1 MLNNYMFGNIN
12 KQTLIYLV
20 LFQIIVIT
28 VSNFLVSIPIEFL
41 NLKLTWSA
49 FSFPL
54 VVLAI
59 DLTIRI
65 LGKSIARATIAIS
78 YPFAI
83 ISSISVLLIEGSSV
97 NEALRIGF
105 ASASAYG
112 ISTLLDVYIFQVIR
126 EKYKYWWLAPS
137 VSTVFANV
145 IDTFVFFYAAFF
157 NSTDDYMKENW
168 TEIAVNQ
175 SFIKIV
181 IGLLFFL
188 PFYGILLNYLM
199 KKIKICYQLM
209 RV

>member
-1 MLNNYMFGNIN
+1 MFGNIN

-65 LGKSIARATIAIS
+65 LGKSIARATIALS

-83 ISSISVLLIEGSSV
+83 ISSIGVLLIEGSSV

-145 IDTFVFFYAAFF
+145 IDTFVFFYAAFY

-168 TEIAVNQ
+168 TEIAINQ
-175 SFIKIV
+175 IFIKIV

-199 KKIKICYQLM
+199 KKIKKG
-209 RV
+209 

>member
-1 MLNNYMFGNIN
+1 M
-12 KQTLIYLV
+12 
-20 LFQIIVIT
+20 
-28 VSNFLVSIPIEFL
+28 VSI
-41 NLKLTWSA
+41 

-65 LGKSIARATIAIS
+65 LGKSIARATIALS

-83 ISSISVLLIEGSSV
+83 ISSVGVLLIEGSSV

-137 VSTVFANV
+137 VSTVLQMLL
-145 IDTFVFFYAAFF
+145 IH
-157 NSTDDYMKENW
+157 
-168 TEIAVNQ
+168 
-175 SFIKIV
+175 
-181 IGLLFFL
+181 LFFL
-188 PFYGILLNYLM
+188 CGIL
-199 KKIKICYQLM
+199 
-209 RV
+209 

>member
-1 MLNNYMFGNIN
+1 MRNKYMFGNIN
-12 KQTLIYLV
+12 KQTLTYLV

-65 LGKSIARATIAIS
+65 LGKSIARATIALS

-83 ISSISVLLIEGSSV
+83 ISSIGVLLIEGSSV

-145 IDTFVFFYAAFF
+145 IDTFVFFYAAFY

-168 TEIAVNQ
+168 TEIAINQ

-188 PFYGILLNYLM
+188 PFYGILLNYLI
-199 KKIKICYQLM
+199 KKIKKG
-209 RV
+209 

>member
-1 MLNNYMFGNIN
+1 MFENIN
-12 KQTLIYLV
+12 KKLLFYLV
-20 LFQIIVIT
+20 LFQVIVIT
-28 VSNFLVSIPIEFL
+28 ISNFLVSIPIEFYS
-41 NLKLTWSA
+41 LKLTWSA

-65 LGKSIARATIAIS
+65 LGKSIARATITLS

-83 ISSISVLLIEGSSV
+83 ISSIGVLLIEGSSL

-112 ISTLLDVYIFQVIR
+112 VSTLLDVYIFQMIR

-137 VSTVFANV
+137 VSTIFANI
-145 IDTFVFFYAAFF
+145 IDTFVFFYAAFY
-157 NSTDDYMKENW
+157 NSTDKYMSENW
-168 TEIAVNQ
+168 IEIATNQ

-199 KKIKICYQLM
+199 KNIQKDQF
-209 RV
+209 

>member
-1 MLNNYMFGNIN
+1 MFGNIN

-28 VSNFLVSIPIEFL
+28 ISNFLVSIPIEFL

-83 ISSISVLLIEGSSV
+83 ISSIGVLLIEGSSV

-137 VSTVFANV
+137 VSTVFANI
-145 IDTFVFFYAAFF
+145 IDTFVFFYTAFY
-157 NSTDDYMKENW
+157 NSTDEYMKENW
-168 TEIAVNQ
+168 FEIALNQ
-175 SFIKIV
+175 SIIKII
-181 IGLLFFL
+181 IGLILFL
-188 PFYGILLNYLM
+188 PIYGIFLNYILY
-199 KKIKICYQLM
+199 KLKND
-209 RV
+209 

>member
-97 NEALRIGF
+97 NESIRIGF

-145 IDTFVFFYAAFF
+145 IDTFVFFYAAFY
-157 NSTDDYMKENW
+157 NSIDDYMKENW
-168 TEIAVNQ
+168 IEIAVNQ
-175 SFIKIV
+175 SFIKVV

-199 KKIKICYQLM
+199 KKIKKG
-209 RV
+209 

>member
-1 MLNNYMFGNIN
+1 MLNKYMFGNIN

-65 LGKSIARATIAIS
+65 LGKSIARATIALS

-83 ISSISVLLIEGSSV
+83 ISSVGVLLIEGSLV

-145 IDTFVFFYAAFF
+145 IDTFVFFYAAFY
-157 NSTDDYMKENW
+157 NSTDEYMKENW

-199 KKIKICYQLM
+199 KKIKKG
-209 RV
+209 

>member
-1 MLNNYMFGNIN
+1 MLNKYMFKNIN

-83 ISSISVLLIEGSSV
+83 ISSIVVLLIEGSSV

-145 IDTFVFFYAAFF
+145 IDTFVFFYAAFY
-157 NSTDDYMKENW
+157 NSTDEYMKENW

-199 KKIKICYQLM
+199 KKIKKG
-209 RV
+209 

>member
-1 MLNNYMFGNIN
+1 MRNKYMFGNIN

-65 LGKSIARATIAIS
+65 LGKSIARATITIS

-83 ISSISVLLIEGSSV
+83 VSSIGVLLIEGSSV

-145 IDTFVFFYAAFF
+145 IDTFVFFYAAFY

-199 KKIKICYQLM
+199 KKIKKG
-209 RV
+209 

>member
-1 MLNNYMFGNIN
+1 MFGNIN

-65 LGKSIARATIAIS
+65 LGKSIARATIALS

-83 ISSISVLLIEGSSV
+83 ISSIGVLLIEGSSV

-112 ISTLLDVYIFQVIR
+112 ISTLLDVYIFLVIR

-145 IDTFVFFYAAFF
+145 IDTFVFFYAAFY

-168 TEIAVNQ
+168 TEIAINQ

-199 KKIKICYQLM
+199 KKIKKG
-209 RV
+209 

>member
-145 IDTFVFFYAAFF
+145 IDTFVFFYAAFY

-175 SFIKIV
+175 SFIKVV

-199 KKIKICYQLM
+199 KKIKKG
-209 RV
+209 

>member
-1 MLNNYMFGNIN
+1 MLNKYMFGNIN

-65 LGKSIARATIAIS
+65 LGKSIARATIALS

-83 ISSISVLLIEGSSV
+83 ISSVGVLLIEGSSV

-145 IDTFVFFYAAFF
+145 IDTFVFFYAAFY

-168 TEIAVNQ
+168 TEIAINQ

-199 KKIKICYQLM
+199 KKIKKG
-209 RV
+209 

>member
-1 MLNNYMFGNIN
+1 MLNKYMFENIN
-12 KQTLIYLV
+12 KRTLIYLV

-28 VSNFLVSIPIEFL
+28 ISNFLVSIPIEFL
-41 NLKLTWSA
+41 NFKLTWSA

-65 LGKSIARATIAIS
+65 LGKSTARATIAIS

-83 ISSISVLLIEGSSV
+83 ISSIGVLLIEGSSV

-145 IDTFVFFYAAFF
+145 IDTFVFFYAAFY
-157 NSTDDYMKENW
+157 NSTDNYMKENW
-168 TEIAVNQ
+168 TEIAINQ

-199 KKIKICYQLM
+199 KKIKKG
-209 RV
+209 

>member
-1 MLNNYMFGNIN
+1 MVNKYMFGNIN

-65 LGKSIARATIAIS
+65 LGKSIARATIALS

-83 ISSISVLLIEGSSV
+83 VSSIGVLLIEGSSV

-145 IDTFVFFYAAFF
+145 IDTFVFFYAAFY
-157 NSTDDYMKENW
+157 NSTDEYMKENW

-199 KKIKICYQLM
+199 KKIKKG
-209 RV
+209 

>member
-1 MLNNYMFGNIN
+1 MVNKYMFGNIN
-12 KQTLIYLV
+12 KQTLTYLV

-65 LGKSIARATIAIS
+65 LGKSIARATIALS

-83 ISSISVLLIEGSSV
+83 ISSIGVLLIEGSSV

-145 IDTFVFFYAAFF
+145 IDTFVFFYAAFY

-168 TEIAVNQ
+168 TEIAINQ

-199 KKIKICYQLM
+199 KKIKKG
-209 RV
+209 

>member
-1 MLNNYMFGNIN
+1 MLNKYMFENIN
-12 KQTLIYLV
+12 KRTLIYLV

-28 VSNFLVSIPIEFL
+28 ISNFLVSIPIEFL
-41 NLKLTWSA
+41 NFKLTWSA

-83 ISSISVLLIEGSSV
+83 ISSIGVLLIEGSSV

-137 VSTVFANV
+137 VSTVFANI
-145 IDTFVFFYAAFF
+145 IDTFVFFYTAFY
-157 NSTDDYMKENW
+157 NSKDEYMKENW
-168 TEIAVNQ
+168 VEIALNQ
-175 SFIKIV
+175 SIIKII
-181 IGLLFFL
+181 IGLILFL
-188 PFYGILLNYLM
+188 PIYGIFLNYILY
-199 KKIKICYQLM
+199 KLKNN
-209 RV
+209 

>member
-1 MLNNYMFGNIN
+1 MFENIN
-12 KQTLIYLV
+12 KRTLIYLV

-28 VSNFLVSIPIEFL
+28 ISNFLVSIPIEFL
-41 NLKLTWSA
+41 NFKLTWSA

-65 LGKSIARATIAIS
+65 LGKSTARATIAIS

-83 ISSISVLLIEGSSV
+83 ISSIGVLLIEGSSV
-97 NEALRIGF
+97 YEALRIGF

-137 VSTVFANV
+137 VSTVFANI
-145 IDTFVFFYAAFF
+145 IDTFVFFYTAFY
-157 NSTDDYMKENW
+157 NSTDEYMKENW
-168 TEIAVNQ
+168 VEIALNQ
-175 SFIKIV
+175 SFIKII
-181 IGLLFFL
+181 IGLILFL
-188 PFYGILLNYLM
+188 PIYGIFLNYILY
-199 KKIKICYQLM
+199 KLKND
-209 RV
+209 

>member
-1 MLNNYMFGNIN
+1 MFEKIN
-12 KQTLIYLV
+12 KKTLIYLV
-20 LFQIIVIT
+20 LFQIIIIT
-28 VSNFLVSIPIEFL
+28 VSNFLVSIPIEFY

-54 VVLAI
+54 VILAI

-65 LGKSIARATIAIS
+65 LGKTTARATIALS

-83 ISSISVLLIEGSSV
+83 ISSISVLLIEGTPN

-112 ISTLLDVYIFQVIR
+112 ISTLLDVYIFQIIR

-137 VSTVFANV
+137 VSTIFANI
-145 IDTFVFFYAAFF
+145 IDTFVFFYAAFY
-157 NSTDDYMKENW
+157 NSTDIFMSENW
-168 TEIAVNQ
+168 IEIASNQ
-175 SFIKIV
+175 SLIKII

-188 PFYGILLNYLM
+188 PFYGIILNYLI
-199 KKIKICYQLM
+199 KKINKKN
-209 RV
+209 

>member
-1 MLNNYMFGNIN
+1 MQNKYMFGNIN

-65 LGKSIARATIAIS
+65 LGKSIARATIALS

-83 ISSISVLLIEGSSV
+83 ISSVGVLLIEGSSV

-145 IDTFVFFYAAFF
+145 IDTFVFFYAAFY

-199 KKIKICYQLM
+199 KKIKKG
-209 RV
+209 

>member
-1 MLNNYMFGNIN
+1 MFENIN

-65 LGKSIARATIAIS
+65 LGKSIARATIALS

-83 ISSISVLLIEGSSV
+83 ISSIGVLLIEGSSV

-145 IDTFVFFYAAFF
+145 IDTFVFFYAAFY
-157 NSTDDYMKENW
+157 NSTDEYMKENW

-199 KKIKICYQLM
+199 KKIKKG
-209 RV
+209 

>member
-1 MLNNYMFGNIN
+1 MLNKYMFGNIN

-83 ISSISVLLIEGSSV
+83 ISSIGVLLIEGSSV

-145 IDTFVFFYAAFF
+145 IDTFVFFYAAFY

-168 TEIAVNQ
+168 TEIAINQ

-199 KKIKICYQLM
+199 KKIKKG
-209 RV
+209 

>member
-1 MLNNYMFGNIN
+1 MLNKYMFGNIN

-28 VSNFLVSIPIEFL
+28 ISNFLVSIPIEFL

-83 ISSISVLLIEGSSV
+83 ISSIGVLLIEGSSV

-137 VSTVFANV
+137 VSTVFANI
-145 IDTFVFFYAAFF
+145 IDTFVFFYTAFY
-157 NSTDDYMKENW
+157 NSTDEYMKENW
-168 TEIAVNQ
+168 VEIALNQ
-175 SFIKIV
+175 SIIKII
-181 IGLLFFL
+181 IGLILFL
-188 PFYGILLNYLM
+188 PIYGIFLNYILY
-199 KKIKICYQLM
+199 KLKND
-209 RV
+209 

>member
-145 IDTFVFFYAAFF
+145 IDTFVFFYAAFY
-157 NSTDDYMKENW
+157 NSIDDYMKENW
-168 TEIAVNQ
+168 IEIAVNQ
-175 SFIKIV
+175 SFIKVV

-199 KKIKICYQLM
+199 NKIKK
-209 RV
+209 R

>member
-28 VSNFLVSIPIEFL
+28 ASNFLVSIPIEFL

-145 IDTFVFFYAAFF
+145 IDTFVFFYAAFY
-157 NSTDDYMKENW
+157 NSIDDFMKENW
-168 TEIAVNQ
+168 IEIAVNQ
-175 SFIKIV
+175 SFIKVV

-199 KKIKICYQLM
+199 NKIKK
-209 RV
+209 R

>member
-1 MLNNYMFGNIN
+1 MLNKYMFENIN
-12 KQTLIYLV
+12 KRTLMYLV

-28 VSNFLVSIPIEFL
+28 ISNFLVSIPIEFL
-41 NLKLTWSA
+41 NFNLTLSA

-65 LGKSIARATIAIS
+65 LGKSIARATIALS

-83 ISSISVLLIEGSSV
+83 ISSIGVLLIEGSSV

-145 IDTFVFFYAAFF
+145 IDTFVFFYAAFY
-157 NSTDDYMKENW
+157 NSTDEYMKENW

-199 KKIKICYQLM
+199 KKIKKG
-209 RV
+209 

>member
-1 MLNNYMFGNIN
+1 MVNKYMFGNIN

-65 LGKSIARATIAIS
+65 LGKSIARATIALS

-83 ISSISVLLIEGSSV
+83 ISSIGVLLIEGSSV

-145 IDTFVFFYAAFF
+145 IDTFVFFYAAFY

-168 TEIAVNQ
+168 TEIAINQ

-188 PFYGILLNYLM
+188 PFYGIVLNYLM
-199 KKIKICYQLM
+199 RRIKKGSG
-209 RV
+209 

>member
-1 MLNNYMFGNIN
+1 MLNKYMFGKIN

-65 LGKSIARATIAIS
+65 LGKSIARATIALS

-83 ISSISVLLIEGSSV
+83 ISSVGVLLIEGSSV

-145 IDTFVFFYAAFF
+145 IDTFVFFYAAFY
-157 NSTDDYMKENW
+157 NSTDEYMKENW

-199 KKIKICYQLM
+199 KKIKKG
-209 RV
+209 

>member
-1 MLNNYMFGNIN
+1 MLNKYMFENIN
-12 KQTLIYLV
+12 KRTLIYLV

-28 VSNFLVSIPIEFL
+28 ISNFLVSIPIEFL
-41 NLKLTWSA
+41 NFKLTWSA

-65 LGKSIARATIAIS
+65 LGKSTARATIAIS

-83 ISSISVLLIEGSSV
+83 ISSIGVLLIEGSSV
-97 NEALRIGF
+97 YEALRIGF

-137 VSTVFANV
+137 VSTVFANI
-145 IDTFVFFYAAFF
+145 IDTFVFFYTAFY
-157 NSTDDYMKENW
+157 NSTDEYMKENW
-168 TEIAVNQ
+168 VEIALNQ
-175 SFIKIV
+175 SFIKII
-181 IGLLFFL
+181 IGLILFL
-188 PFYGILLNYLM
+188 PIYGIFLNYILY
-199 KKIKICYQLM
+199 KLKNE
-209 RV
+209 

>member
-1 MLNNYMFGNIN
+1 MFGNIN

-65 LGKSIARATIAIS
+65 LGKSIARATIALS

-83 ISSISVLLIEGSSV
+83 ISSVGVLLIEGSSV

-145 IDTFVFFYAAFF
+145 IDTFVFFYAAFY

-199 KKIKICYQLM
+199 KKIKKG
-209 RV
+209 

>member
-145 IDTFVFFYAAFF
+145 IDTFVFFYAAFY

-199 KKIKICYQLM
+199 KKIKKG
-209 RV
+209 

>member
-1 MLNNYMFGNIN
+1 MFGNIN

-145 IDTFVFFYAAFF
+145 IDTFVFFYAAFY
-157 NSTDDYMKENW
+157 NSTDEYMKENW

-199 KKIKICYQLM
+199 KKIKKG
-209 RV
+209 

>member
-1 MLNNYMFGNIN
+1 MLNKYMFGNIN
-12 KQTLIYLV
+12 KRTLIYLV

-145 IDTFVFFYAAFF
+145 IDTFVFFYAAFY

-168 TEIAVNQ
+168 TEIAINQ

-199 KKIKICYQLM
+199 KKIKKG
-209 RV
+209 

>member
-1 MLNNYMFGNIN
+1 MFEKIN
-12 KQTLIYLV
+12 KKTLIYLV
-20 LFQIIVIT
+20 LFQIIIIT
-28 VSNFLVSIPIEFL
+28 VSNFLVSIPIEFY

-54 VVLAI
+54 VILAI

-65 LGKSIARATIAIS
+65 LGKPTARATIALS

-83 ISSISVLLIEGSSV
+83 ISSICVLLIEGTPN

-112 ISTLLDVYIFQVIR
+112 ISTLLDVYIFQIIR

-137 VSTVFANV
+137 VSTIFANI
-145 IDTFVFFYAAFF
+145 IDTFVFFYAAFY
-157 NSTDDYMKENW
+157 NSTDIFMSENW
-168 TEIAVNQ
+168 IEIALNQ
-175 SFIKIV
+175 SLIKII

-188 PFYGILLNYLM
+188 PFYGIILNYLI
-199 KKIKICYQLM
+199 KKINKKN
-209 RV
+209 

>member
-1 MLNNYMFGNIN
+1 MLNKYMFENIN
-12 KQTLIYLV
+12 KRTLIYLV

-28 VSNFLVSIPIEFL
+28 ISNFLVSIPIEFL
-41 NLKLTWSA
+41 NFKLTWSA

-83 ISSISVLLIEGSSV
+83 ISSIGVLLIEGSSV
-97 NEALRIGF
+97 YEALRIGI

-137 VSTVFANV
+137 VSTVFANI
-145 IDTFVFFYAAFF
+145 IDTFVFFYTAFY
-157 NSTDDYMKENW
+157 NSTDEYMKENW
-168 TEIAVNQ
+168 VEIALNQ
-175 SFIKIV
+175 SIIKII
-181 IGLLFFL
+181 IGLTLFL
-188 PFYGILLNYLM
+188 PIYGIFLNYILY
-199 KKIKICYQLM
+199 KLKND
-209 RV
+209 

>member
-1 MLNNYMFGNIN
+1 MFGNIN

-199 KKIKICYQLM
+199 NKIKK
-209 RV
+209 R

>member
-1 MLNNYMFGNIN
+1 MVNKYMFRNIN

-65 LGKSIARATIAIS
+65 LGKSIARATIALS

-83 ISSISVLLIEGSSV
+83 ISSIGVLLIEGSSV

-145 IDTFVFFYAAFF
+145 IDTFVFFYAAFY
-157 NSTDDYMKENW
+157 NSKDEYMKENW

-199 KKIKICYQLM
+199 KKIKK
-209 RV
+209 V

>member
-1 MLNNYMFGNIN
+1 MLNKYMFGNIN

-65 LGKSIARATIAIS
+65 LGKSIARATIALS

-83 ISSISVLLIEGSSV
+83 ISSIGVLLIEGSSV

-145 IDTFVFFYAAFF
+145 IDTFVFFYSAFY
-157 NSTDDYMKENW
+157 NSTDEYMKENW

-199 KKIKICYQLM
+199 KKIKKG
-209 RV
+209 